1 VWIDII
7 FGLVIGYGLISGYKQ
22 GIIKTLFSI
31 FSLTIGF
38 AAAMT
43 LTPLVTRFI
52 LTVFGSSG
60 PLVPVTSFLIT
71 FLLALMLVRVLAR
84 ILEKGLKT
92 VRLNFLNK
100 LAGGVVLAAIGVFLF
115 SILITFVDK
124 AQLIS
129 DQTKEISNFYG
140 LLQPLADTGI
150 SIIKQVFPFLKGIW
164 TNIIE
169 AFQEAGQSV
178 PASN

>member
-1 VWIDII
+1 MWIDII
-7 FGLVIGYGLISGYKQ
+7 LGLVVGYGLISGYSK

-31 FSLTIGF
+31 FSLMIGF

-71 FLLALMLVRVLAR
+71 FFLALLLVRVLAR

-92 VRLNFLNK
+92 VRLNFVNK
-100 LAGGVVLAAIGVFLF
+100 LAGGVLLAAIGMFLF
-115 SILITFVDK
+115 SILITFLDR
-124 AQLIS
+124 AQLVS
-129 DQTKEISNFYG
+129 EETKQISNFYG
-140 LLQPLADTGI
+140 LLEPLAESGI
-150 SIIKQVFPFLKGIW
+150 AVIKQIFPFVKGIW
-164 TNIIE
+164 TNIID
-169 AFQEAGQSV
+169 AFREAGSEI
-178 PASN
+178 PPG

>member
-7 FGLVIGYGLISGYKQ
+7 FGIVVGYGLISGYSK

-31 FSLTIGF
+31 LSLTIGF

-71 FLLALMLVRVLAR
+71 FFLALMLVRVLAR

-92 VRLNFLNK
+92 VHLNFVNK
-100 LAGGVVLAAIGVFLF
+100 LAGGVLLAVIGVFLF
-115 SILITFVDK
+115 SILITFVDR

-129 DQTKEISNFYG
+129 EETKQISNFYG
-140 LLQPLADTGI
+140 LLEPMADTGI
-150 SIIKQVFPFLKGIW
+150 AVIKQVFPFVKGIW
-164 TNIIE
+164 TNIID
-169 AFQEAGQSV
+169 AFREAGQSATPV
-178 PASN
+178 N

>member
-1 VWIDII
+1 MWIDIV
-7 FGLVIGYGLISGYKQ
+7 FGLVVGYGLISGYSK

-31 FSLTIGF
+31 LSLMIGF

-52 LTVFGSSG
+52 LAVFGSSG

-71 FLLALMLVRVLAR
+71 FFIALLLVRVLAR

-92 VRLNFLNK
+92 VHLNFLNK
-100 LAGGVVLAAIGVFLF
+100 LAGGVLLAAIGVFLY
-115 SILITFVDK
+115 SILVTFIDR
-124 AQLIS
+124 AQLIGEE
-129 DQTKEISNFYG
+129 TKQISNFYG
-140 LLQPLADTGI
+140 LLEPLAESGI
-150 SIIKQVFPFLKGIW
+150 AIIKQIFPFVKGIW

-169 AFQEAGQSV
+169 AFREAGQEIPV
-178 PASN
+178 K